1 MKTPKPDIVFIAGTT
16 DAWRR
21 PVERLID
28 NRLEMMTLDPT
39 ESIPEGLNVSSVR
52 IMVSSPQDAKA
63 FAPLFPN
70 LRWIQSTWAGVDA
83 LRESIPVGVAVTPLK
98 GVFGQAMSE
107 FVLGWI
113 LSIERQIMQRAK
125 AMTWDSRPET
135 GVRDKVMGILGTG
148 SIGSAI
154 AAAAE
159 PLGIRCRG
167 MNSTGESRPGFEQCF
182 KSGDKHFFRGLD
194 YAVSVLPKTPETDH
208 ILGASALS
216 VMNKDGVV
224 INVGRGNAVD
234 EDALLTALNNHLIK
248 AAVLDVFDVEP
259 LPEGH
264 PFWQHPRVFVTS
276 HTAAPTAVDLVAI
289 AMKTNL
295 DRYLAGDTLQ
305 GIYSEAKGY

>member
-1 MKTPKPDIVFIAGTT
+1 MKTPKPDIVFIAGTN
-16 DAWRR
+16 DAWLG

-39 ESIPEGLNVSSVR
+39 QSIPQGLDVSSVQ
-52 IMVSSPQDAKA
+52 IMVASPKDAKA

-70 LRWIQSTWAGVDA
+70 LRWIQSTWAGIDA
-83 LRESIPVGVAVTPLK
+83 LAQSIPVGVAVTPLK

-125 AMTWDSRPET
+125 AMTWDPRPET
-135 GVRDKVMGILGTG
+135 GVRGKVMGILGTG

-154 AAAAE
+154 AEAAE

-182 KSGDKHFFRGLD
+182 KSGDQQFFEGLD
-194 YAVSVLPKTPETDH
+194 YAVSVLPKTPETDQ
-208 ILGASALS
+208 ILGASAFS
-216 VMNKDGVV
+216 AMNNEGIV

-234 EDALLTALNNHLIK
+234 EDALLSALNSHLLK

-264 PFWQHPRVFVTS
+264 PFWQHPRAFVTS
-276 HTAAPTAVDLVAI
+276 HTAAPTAADLVAV
-289 AMKTNL
+289 AMKPNL

-305 GIYSEAKGY
+305 GLYSEAKGY